1 MRKLPYLARLILPS
15 LVLGFLTYYAEV
27 VDGSGQVPLA
37 MNMVVAL
44 LLGYFFPKG
53 SWRWVIL
60 IGIGVELSLT
70 TGHLID
76 STAVTREYQITIQ
89 HLAWGLL
96 PALIGVYS
104 GIFVRRYF
112 LGVSDTTE
120 ENRQNQLSN
129 IERDLQALSL
139 AIEAKKKL
147 DNEKNDAVL
156 VDTNNEIGSAT
167 TSEVN
172 PPVEN
177 REEHLDDTSE
187 QQEAIEDIT
196 YADKNYSESPDLF
209 DDSGNTENLQP
220 QYRTKAET
228 TIPPQPE
235 HAVDQKRGEALKR
248 LESKL
253 GLK

>member
-1 MRKLPYLARLILPS
+1 
-15 LVLGFLTYYAEV
+15 VLGFLTYYAEV

-76 STAVTREYQITIQ
+76 STAVTREYQITVQ

-104 GIFVRRYF
+104 GIYIRRYF
-112 LGVSDTTE
+112 LGVSDTSE
-120 ENRQNQLSN
+120 EERQNQLSN
-129 IERDLQALSL
+129 IERNLHALSL

-147 DNEKNDAVL
+147 DIENSTAVAM
-156 VDTNNEIGSAT
+156 DNNNETVPAN
-167 TSEVN
+167 TSEEQPQLGN
-172 PPVEN
+172 DGEYY
-177 REEHLDDTSE
+177 DDTAE
-187 QQEAIEDIT
+187 TQEANDDVT
-196 YADKNYSESPDLF
+196 FTHNNFSDSPDTV
-209 DDSGNTENLQP
+209 DDTGNSVNLQP
-220 QYRTKAET
+220 QDQAILKDRL
-228 TIPPQPE
+228 PPPPE
-235 HAVDQKRGEALKR
+235 NEEHQKRGEALKR